1 MKLKYLFL
9 ALASYALFSCNDT
22 LDQIGSILQPNSD
35 ILAVSNDTFNI
46 ESATVIL
53 DSIYAK
59 TDIGLLGKFHDDTYG
74 NLTCDY
80 FGQVRCPDDFSLTTK
95 GEELLSLDSAS
106 IALQYT
112 SYVGDSLEPM
122 QISVYRMKNTDAFS
136 NGKNLYSN
144 HNTPKSSDLTFWR
157 KKTVSTYDASIPDS
171 LRSTS
176 STRYLY
182 MTLPAG
188 SIDTLVKKAKNP
200 TEFNKYI
207 PGLYF
212 TTNYGTKAIIKTTGS
227 FILLHYTYKKDTDTI
242 SNQSYPLAFTKELF
256 QINHYQNNTNW
267 QELDTI
273 NYSYIKTPVGLVTK
287 LPIPLGQMADSLIKH
302 NAERLNG
309 VKLALGSVRVE
320 KLTSVLQPPTYLLL
334 VKKTQMDSLFSG
346 KITFDA
352 EKHLYATFSKTN
364 NTYTFSNLRT
374 ALNDDLNALA
384 NQIKAAKEEG
394 NATKLSSLINQKQEF
409 YLVPFTIQ
417 NSNTSGTI
425 TAISHDFAP
434 SAVKLKTKDL
444 KMSIIYSK

>member
-1 MKLKYLFL
+1 LFL

-22 LDQIGSILQPNSD
+22 LDQIGSILQPDSD

-144 HNTPKSSDLTFWR
+144 HNTPNASDLTFWR

-171 LRSTS
+171 LRSSS

-182 MTLPAG
+182 MTLPKG

-242 SNQSYPLAFTKELF
+242 SNQAYPLAFTKEVF
-256 QINHYQNNTNW
+256 QINHYQNDDLQGLVNDKSAT
-267 QELDTI
+267 
-273 NYSYIKTPVGLVTK
+273 YIKTPAGVFTQLS
-287 LPIPLGQMADSLIKH
+287 IPLGQMADSLVSN

-309 VKLALGSVRVE
+309 AKLTLGSFRVE
-320 KLTSVLQPPTYLLL
+320 KLVTVLQPPTYLLL

-352 EKHLYATFSKTN
+352 EKHLYATFSATN